1 MRVLITRPRGDAEAL
16 AAQIHALGHTTLI
29 EPLIDIVF
37 ADGPALDLT
46 GAQAL
51 LFTSAN
57 GARAAARRTTDR
69 TIRILAVGRAT
80 GAEARALGFT
90 RVSEST
96 GEGVETFAHTVRE
109 QLNPTQGALLHIT
122 GTATAGDLKGALEP
136 AGFAVRTE
144 QLYDARPADALSAPF
159 TTELTA
165 GRIDAVTF
173 FSPRTAER
181 FVTLIR
187 AAGLA
192 PPCENVT
199 ALALSDAVANAL
211 APLRFRKILA
221 AAHPNAA
228 ALLDLLKQV
237 PPDAAL

>member
-1 MRVLITRPRGDAEAL
+1 MRILITRPRSDAEVL
-16 AAQIHALGHTTLI
+16 AVQLHALGHTTLI

-46 GAQAL
+46 GLQAL

-69 TIRILAVGRAT
+69 TIRVLAVGRAT
-80 GAEARALGFT
+80 GAEARALGFM

-109 QLNPTQGALLHIT
+109 QLNPAHGTLLHIT
-122 GTATAGDLKGALEP
+122 GTVMAGDLKGALEP
-136 AGFAVRTE
+136 SGFVVHTE

-159 TTELTA
+159 TAELTA
-165 GRIDAVTF
+165 GRIDAATF
-173 FSPRTAER
+173 FSPRTADR
-181 FVTLIR
+181 FVTLIK
-187 AAGLA
+187 AAGLTL
-192 PPCENVT
+192 PCEKIT
-199 ALALSDAVANAL
+199 ALALSDAVAKAL
-211 APLRFRKILA
+211 APLRFRKILT
-221 AAHPNAA
+221 AAHPNTA

-237 PPDAAL
+237 